1 MPVKFKF
8 GPTGKDGKLKKSGVN
23 AQFIGK
29 KDDKKEEVFDLSLT
43 EVSCAIERAVS
54 ISEIV
59 DSNGALLDDMGRKA
73 DVYRARAAFIGSVD
87 LSTDSDKFPTI
98 ERGESFFDFIR
109 DYGNEGVFI
118 HPSRGAIPGRIR
130 SANRTEKDELDL
142 LEIEFEFVEEAIKPL
157 PTPYPDVIVTTDEGF
172 SQTLAD
178 SGAGF
183 DEGLGDKYEADG
195 SSFAAKTL
203 DPDKS
208 LLEQAA
214 GYSKDVRDMAARVD
228 SAIGK
233 LEGTLEA
240 IENPAKSLIAV
251 TNFASTISGRILG
264 SVAKCVERYQTAFD
278 NLKDFP
284 AKFAESL
291 RQGIDDL
298 EAALGSDAQDFKAQ
312 YKAVSSQI
320 LASAVAAS
328 YVLDEQKRTKAKQN
342 EEATSFDAEGRL
354 LLDEPNPG
362 NIETIDAIDRS
373 LQIARESLL
382 AAIEASRE
390 LGGGDSFGLKIS
402 AEALQ
407 ENAER
412 VKIEVA
418 SIRTETI
425 PDSLPLHLFLTSK
438 NIEPKSAER
447 TIVLNDI
454 KNPTFYRGEVR
465 YYEG

>member
-1 MPVKFKF
+1 MPTKFK
-8 GPTGKDGKLKKSGVN
+8 P
-23 AQFIGK
+23 QFIGR
-29 KDDKKEEVFDLSLT
+29 KDDGSEETFDLALID
-43 EVSCAIERAVS
+43 VSSAVERAVS
-54 ISEIV
+54 VSEIV
-59 DSNGALLDDMGRKA
+59 DTNGGLLDDMGRKA
-73 DVYRARAAFIGSVD
+73 DVYSVRAAFIGSIEFG
-87 LSTDSDKFPTI
+87 TDSDKYPTI

-109 DYGNEGVFI
+109 DYGNESVFI

-130 SANRTEKDELDL
+130 SAKRQERDEIDL
-142 LEIEFEFVEEAIKPL
+142 LEIEFEFVEEAVSPL
-157 PTPYPDVIVTTDEGF
+157 PAPAPDVVEKTDEGF
-172 SQTLAD
+172 YQTLAD

-183 DEGLGDKYEADG
+183 DEGLGDKYGADG
-195 SSFAAKTL
+195 SAFAAKTL

-214 GYSKDVRDMAARVD
+214 GFSKGVRDMAARVD

-264 SVAKCVERYQTAFD
+264 SVAKCVERYRTAFD
-278 NLKDFP
+278 KLKDFP
-284 AKFAESL
+284 SKFAENL

-298 EAALGSDAQDFKAQ
+298 EAALGSDAQDFKPQ

-320 LASAVAAS
+320 LASAVAES

-354 LLDEPNPG
+354 LLEDPNPG

-390 LGGGDSFGLKIS
+390 PGGGDSFGLKIS

-418 SIRTETI
+418 SVRTETI
-425 PDSLPLHLFLTSK
+425 PDSVPLHLFLVSK
-438 NIEPKSAER
+438 DLEPKSAER

>member
-1 MPVKFKF
+1 MPTKFK
-8 GPTGKDGKLKKSGVN
+8 P
-23 AQFIGK
+23 QFIGR
-29 KDDKKEEVFDLSLT
+29 KDDGAEETFDLALIDIS
-43 EVSCAIERAVS
+43 SAIERAVS
-54 ISEIV
+54 VSEIV
-59 DSNGALLDDMGRKA
+59 DTNGALLDDMGRKA
-73 DVYRARAAFIGSVD
+73 DVYSVRAAFIGSID
-87 LSTDSDKFPTI
+87 LGTDSDKYPTI
-98 ERGESFFDFIR
+98 ERGESFFDFLR
-109 DYGNEGVFI
+109 DYGNESVLI
-118 HPSRGAIPGRIR
+118 HPSRGAIPGRVR
-130 SANRTEKDELDL
+130 SAKRQEKDELDL
-142 LEIEFEFVEEAIKPL
+142 LEIEFEFVEEAVSPL
-157 PTPYPDVIVTTDEGF
+157 PAPAPDVVERTDEGF
-172 SQTLAD
+172 SQTLTD
-178 SGAGF
+178 SGKGF
-183 DEGLGDKYEADG
+183 DEGLGDKYGADG
-195 SSFAAKTL
+195 SSFAEKTL

-214 GYSKDVRDMAARVD
+214 GYSKAVRDMAARVD

-264 SVAKCVERYQTAFD
+264 SVAKCVERYRTAFD
-278 NLKDFP
+278 KLKDFP
-284 AKFAESL
+284 SKFAENL
-291 RQGIDDL
+291 RQGIADL
-298 EAALGSDAQDFKAQ
+298 EAALGSDAQDFKPQ
-312 YKAVSSQI
+312 FKAVSSQI
-320 LASAVAAS
+320 LASAVAES

-342 EEATSFDAEGRL
+342 EEATSFDADGRL
-354 LLDEPNPG
+354 LIDEPNPG

-373 LQIARESLL
+373 LQIAREELL

-390 LGGGDSFGLKIS
+390 VGGGDSFGLKIS

-418 SIRTETI
+418 RVRTETI
-425 PDSLPLHLFLTSK
+425 PDSVPLHLFLISK
-438 NIEPKSAER
+438 SLEPKSAER